1 MCIILAIELVDY
13 AEISELVDDMVSSA
27 DTNGPAV
34 FADSSVTLWSIFISL
49 EGRENHGMIH
59 NVIERVLRWLFRKW
73 SPGGFPQRN
82 TRESQVAYLN
92 MIASSQDRLYSLHLA
107 RHCQAHDIVRILV
120 SCLGLTVGS
129 HESHP
134 FLVLGTLSQARLRY
148 QRNRMLLSYLTM
160 ADDSLSPAVTAERTS
175 AMFTQ
180 AILLP
185 DIRFQFLITSL
196 LDHLIAETTM
206 LIRDGSPSSLD
217 TSPII
222 NPDTMRV
229 LSCLCIVSYAVSS
242 CQTIRD
248 SRKIDL
254 LRTNAAKLRKFVID
268 CIECTENQRDRQGLV
283 DALLGSIGTSLG
295 PLNERDKK
303 SSLLHSGATAMAQGF
318 LPELWGR
325 MSFTDEYDM
334 LDMDEDF
341 DSQGSH
347 SRVDKATTG
356 ISRNDIAAA
365 TDISAFRHSTSARI
379 CYIATSSVEGVGSD
393 RVPSSFIAYLTSL
406 QPSELLSCRS
416 ILNDIVGPALRMSRV
431 DAGILLGHLG
441 EQLLRSY
448 DFERCEVAMGVCL
461 DVMTGLAD
469 MWTSADVCVL
479 SDMGASIY
487 EWFIKAALS
496 MGIASPHVHICISSM
511 LQRVIKVRPDYAKS
525 LSLPSARTSLFSVLE
540 EGNIAVK
547 YHVGRNISEIFGLFV
562 LREHDAILEDV
573 INSLPSERD
582 WSEGIALRLLTL
594 AHLAAAWSTLLRRC
608 VYAMFETPGHIHE
621 ATGYAKQCL
630 NYVSSSLG
638 LSSSQ
643 QLFRLFASQIIY
655 TWLETQD
662 IRSIPYAIFEYSNL
676 AHLLLDVQ
684 DEVVGQVV
692 MRCHETEAT
701 QLEEDLG
708 QPLEKLLDKSFGKA
722 AAYSIARDV
731 AVPPSQDGQ
740 ISGADT
746 RMRKLL
752 GKDRYTTL
760 LTTKFPDVLVVFFK
774 TMDQEEHIARGF
786 QKHPTYATAY
796 KTYQRIISAGTSTT
810 ILPANQQPSFRAG
823 FVFDEIDFLCRR
835 TSYDTETL
843 WSPALYV
850 YVLRRL
856 LDTIHPALGSL
867 HACSV
872 LRRIRILIC
881 MAGTTALQDY
891 PLEMALHALRPFLTD
906 IQCADDAIGLV
917 QYLLEYGRAYLAN
930 APSFLAGVAVST
942 LASMRAFLNSTQ
954 ESTTQES
961 HFRAT
966 MTKAHAFHSWFGT
979 FLDCYTSPHMSDV
992 SEESFKAI
1000 MRASLNI
1007 RTNGNARKGTYE
1019 TDLLMGILE
1028 DRRSGRNLLN
1038 RPAQD
1043 LILGLLCAAF
1053 EVPSDF
1059 HDDVL
1064 GEDEQAAAF
1073 APTVWE
1079 TCQRQMH
1086 CQGYLIWIARVL
1098 GRAYASTGQMVV
1110 EMVREIPSKS
1120 VGNTQMKNDSMK
1132 NDSSRSAVLRI
1143 LCEALLTDD
1152 KTHVGVAERALQLVV
1167 SKAQGSELLVEVG
1180 EVFPASLIR
1189 TLMWDPYNCP
1199 LGLWSA
1205 SQRYSLQESVGFHID
1220 IPAPIWIQRVC
1231 IALASEATDDPLL
1244 GGLPQLLATI
1254 TDLSERVFPYILHL
1268 VLLREAEG
1276 VQNVRRIVSDACQ
1289 AWFKACDETTTPYV
1303 KILLNAI
1310 LYLRSQNIPNES
1322 NKADRDRW
1330 LELNYTQAGA
1340 AAAKCG
1346 MFKTALLFVEIGSSE
1361 TASAS
1366 RRSSAVKMDVP
1377 IDLLLQLF
1385 QNIDDPDSF
1394 YGVHQPSS
1402 LYTMMDRLA
1411 YENAGFK
1418 SLSFRGAHY
1427 DSEMRY
1433 LKRADKSDEKGLLRV
1448 LDTLDLNGLS
1458 HALLTNQL
1466 MADSGLDA
1474 AGAMLRTARKLEQWD
1489 ISVPMVQP
1497 SHASTI
1503 FRAFQSLNSTSELS
1517 TIRAS
1522 IDDGFLCIVRQLLD
1536 GRSVR
1541 SSIHA
1546 NLGALAVLTEIDNV
1560 LASTTAEQLEETWI
1574 GLESRNPWMYTERY
1588 MPTYGKE
1595 LFCKF

>member
-1 MCIILAIELVDY
+1 M
-13 AEISELVDDMVSSA
+13 AE
-27 DTNGPAV
+27 
-34 FADSSVTLWSIFISL
+34 
-49 EGRENHGMIH
+49 
-59 NVIERVLRWLFRKW
+59 
-73 SPGGFPQRN
+73 
-82 TRESQVAYLN
+82 
-92 MIASSQDRLYSLHLA
+92 
-107 RHCQAHDIVRILV
+107 
-120 SCLGLTVGS
+120 
-129 HESHP
+129 
-134 FLVLGTLSQARLRY
+134 
-148 QRNRMLLSYLTM
+148 
-160 ADDSLSPAVTAERTS
+160 DSLSAAVKAERPS
-175 AMFTQ
+175 AIYSQ
-180 AILLP
+180 ATVIP
-185 DIRFQFLITSL
+185 DLRFQFLSASL
-196 LDHLIAETTM
+196 VDHLIAETTA
-206 LIRDGSPSSLD
+206 LLRDSSPTSLGA
-217 TSPII
+217 SHII
-222 NPDTMRV
+222 NPDTVRV

-248 SRKIDL
+248 TRKIDF
-254 LRTNAAKLRKFVID
+254 LRTNTAKLRKLLSD
-268 CIECTENQRDRQGLV
+268 CIESQSDRRGLI
-283 DALLGSIGTSLG
+283 DALFVSIGTSLG
-295 PLNERDKK
+295 PLNERDEEL
-303 SSLLHSGATAMAQGF
+303 SLLHSGAIAMAQGF
-318 LPELWGR
+318 PQEFWGQI
-325 MSFTDEYDM
+325 SLTDGQSVDLEYDM

-341 DSQGSH
+341 ESQGSH
-347 SRVDKATTG
+347 ARVDKATT
-356 ISRNDIAAA
+356 DIAHNEIVAA

-379 CYIATSSVEGVGSD
+379 CYIATRSTEGGGSD
-393 RVPSSFIAYLTSL
+393 RVPSSFITYLTSL
-406 QPSELLSCRS
+406 RPSELLSCRN
-416 ILNDIVGPALRMSRV
+416 ILKDIVGPALRMSRV
-431 DAGILLGHLG
+431 DAGILLEHLAD
-441 EQLLRSY
+441 QLLKSY

-461 DVMTGLAD
+461 DVMTGLGD
-469 MWTSADVCVL
+469 MWTTVDTSLL
-479 SDMGASIY
+479 SDCGAAMY
-487 EWFIKAALS
+487 EWFIRIALS
-496 MGIASPHVHICISSM
+496 KGIASPHVHICISSM

-582 WSEGIALRLLTL
+582 WSEGIALRLLAL

-621 ATGYAKQCL
+621 ATGYAKHCL
-630 NYVSSSLG
+630 NHVSRSLG
-638 LSSSQ
+638 LSNSQ

-662 IRSIPYAIFEYSNL
+662 IRSIPYAIFGYNSLANL
-676 AHLLLDVQ
+676 LRDIQ

-701 QLEEDLG
+701 QLEEDLK
-708 QPLEKLLDKSFGKA
+708 QPLEKLLDASFGKA

-746 RMRKLL
+746 RVRKIL
-752 GKDRYTTL
+752 GKDRYTAL
-760 LTTKFPDVLVVFFK
+760 LTTEFPDVLVVFFK
-774 TMDQEEHIARGF
+774 AMDQEEHIAKGF

-796 KTYQRIISAGTSTT
+796 KAYQRIIAAGVSTT
-810 ILPANQQPSFRAG
+810 VLPANQQPSFRAG
-823 FVFDEIDFLCRR
+823 FVFDEIEFLCRR
-835 TSYDTETL
+835 TSYDTDTL

-872 LRRIRILIC
+872 LRRIRILTC

-917 QYLLEYGRAYLAN
+917 QYLLEYGKPYLES

-966 MTKAHAFHSWFGT
+966 MTKAHAFHSWFGL
-979 FLDCYTSPHMSDV
+979 FLDRYTSPQMTGA
-992 SEESFKAI
+992 SEQSFKAI

-1007 RTNGNARKGTYE
+1007 RTSGNARKGTYE
-1019 TDLLMGILE
+1019 SDLLMGILE

-1038 RPAQD
+1038 RPAQE

-1064 GEDEQAAAF
+1064 GDDEQAAAF

-1079 TCQRQMH
+1079 TCQRQMYS
-1086 CQGYLIWIARVL
+1086 QSYLTWTARVL
-1098 GRAYASTGQMVV
+1098 GRAYASTGQMVGG
-1110 EMVREIPSKS
+1110 MVREISS
-1120 VGNTQMKNDSMK
+1120 QLVENTQMDNDSVK
-1132 NDSSRSAVLRI
+1132 YDSSRSAVLRT
-1143 LCEALLTDD
+1143 LRDALLTDD
-1152 KTHVGVAERALQLVV
+1152 RTHVGVAERALQLVV
-1167 SKAQGSELLVEVG
+1167 SKSQGGELLVEVG
-1180 EVFPASLIR
+1180 EVLPDSLVKA
-1189 TLMWDPYNCP
+1189 LVWNPYNCP

-1205 SQRYSLQESVGFHID
+1205 SQQPRLQESVRFDAH
-1220 IPAPIWIQRVC
+1220 IPASLWIQRVC
-1231 IALASEATDDPLL
+1231 IALASGATDDPLL
-1244 GGLPQLLATI
+1244 GALPQLLATI
-1254 TDLSERVFPYILHL
+1254 TDLPERAFPYILHL

-1276 VQNVRRIVSDACQ
+1276 MQNARRIVSEACQ
-1289 AWFKACDETTTPYV
+1289 TWLKACDESTTPHV

-1330 LELNYTQAGA
+1330 LELDYTQAGA
-1340 AAAKCG
+1340 AAANCG
-1346 MFKTALLFVEIGSSE
+1346 MFKTALLFVEISSSE
-1361 TASAS
+1361 AARAS
-1366 RRSSAVKMDVP
+1366 RRSSAVKIDVP
-1377 IDLLLQLF
+1377 TDLLLHLF

-1394 YGVHQPSS
+1394 YGVQQPSS
-1402 LYTMMDRLA
+1402 LSTMMDRLA

-1433 LKRADKSDEKGLLRV
+1433 LKRPDNSDEKGLLRV

-1458 HALLTNQL
+1458 HSLLTNQL
-1466 MADSGLDA
+1466 MAESGLDA
-1474 AGAMLRTARKLEQWD
+1474 TDAMLQTARKLEQWD

-1497 SHASTI
+1497 THAGTI

-1517 TIRAS
+1517 IIRAS
-1522 IDDGFLCIVRQLLD
+1522 VDDEFLGIVRQLLD

-1541 SSIHA
+1541 LSVHV

-1560 LASTTAEQLEETWI
+1560 LASTTSEQLEETWI
-1574 GLESRNPWMYTERY
+1574 GLDSRNPWMYTERY
-1588 MPTYGKE
+1588 MPICARQ
-1595 LFCKF
+1595 LFCLS